1 MDEEEEAS
9 FGKAVH
15 PGAILSAVDFT
26 PDSSLPDLNSLLE
39 TGSVIWSDEFGICD
53 DEMPV
58 PLSGVVYEPVRAKH
72 SSRQRVLGSNET
84 MEQEPG
90 EERTPEDLV
99 DVPPANA
106 KLKFVDVPRVARSAE
121 LPSLLSRVQISQCP
135 DCFNLSDEC
144 NLCEES
150 SARAFIASYSGAAD
164 PTGGNDLPEW
174 STYSQHS
181 GKQSEKHAL
190 AELNEVI
197 RQVED
202 FQADGCIAKI
212 TERLRNV
219 SVQNAIQ
226 FCVDSGASDH
236 ICSQIEAF
244 ET

>member
-9 FGKAVH
+9 FGKAAQ

-39 TGSVIWSDEFGICD
+39 TGSVIWSGEFGICD

-58 PLSGVVYEPVRAKH
+58 PLSGVVYEQVRAKY
-72 SSRQRVLGSNET
+72 SSRQRVLGSEEM

-150 SARAFIASYSGAAD
+150 YARAFIASYSGAAD
-164 PTGGNDLPEW
+164 PTGG
-174 STYSQHS
+174 
-181 GKQSEKHAL
+181 
-190 AELNEVI
+190 
-197 RQVED
+197 R
-202 FQADGCIAKI
+202 
-212 TERLRNV
+212 
-219 SVQNAIQ
+219 
-226 FCVDSGASDH
+226 
-236 ICSQIEAF
+236 
-244 ET
+244 